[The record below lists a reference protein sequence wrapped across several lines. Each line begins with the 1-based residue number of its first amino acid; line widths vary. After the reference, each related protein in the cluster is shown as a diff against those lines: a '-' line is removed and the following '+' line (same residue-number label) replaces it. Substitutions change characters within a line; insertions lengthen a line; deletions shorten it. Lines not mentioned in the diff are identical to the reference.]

1 MKSRLV
7 KDSADLLEKKNMF
20 DLFPQWFQIFFMSMI
35 PWLEARYVIPVAI
48 KIMGWQWW
56 QAFPLAVAGNILPV
70 PFILLFF
77 KYIEKYLRRFKFWSN
92 LMDRL
97 FAYTRRRADTKI
109 QNYKYAGLLLFVAIP
124 LPFTGA
130 WTGSLI
136 AYLFG
141 LKFIKS
147 FITIF
152 VGIVAAA
159 AIMTFLTLSGVDIM
173 IIILGIVIL
182 AIIMIIFAILGMS
195 NKKNRG

>member
-1 MKSRLV
+1 
-7 KDSADLLEKKNMF
+7 MF

-97 FAYTRRRADTKI
+97 FAYTRRRADVKI
-109 QNYKYAGLLLFVAIP
+109 QNYKYAGLLLFVAVP
-124 LPFTGA
+124 LPLTGA

-136 AYLFG
+136 VYLFG

-152 VGIVAAA
+152 IGIVAAA
-159 AIMTFLTLSGVDIM
+159 AIMTFLTLTGVDIM
-173 IIILGIVIL
+173 IIILGIVVL
-182 AIIMIIFAILGMS
+182 AIIMVIFAILGMS

>member
-1 MKSRLV
+1 M
-7 KDSADLLEKKNMF
+7 LEI
-20 DLFPQWFQIFFMSMI
+20 LPQWFQIFFMSMI

-48 KIMGWQWW
+48 KVMGWQWW
-56 QAFPLAVAGNILPV
+56 QAFPLAVAGNLLPV

-77 KYIEKYLRRFKFWSN
+77 KYIEKYLRRFKFWSD

-97 FAYTRRRADTKI
+97 FSYTRRRANSKI
-109 QNYKYAGLLLFVAIP
+109 QRYEYMGLLLFVALP
-124 LPFTGA
+124 VPFTGA

-152 VGIVAAA
+152 AGLVAAA
-159 AIMTFLTLSGVDIM
+159 AIMTFLTLTGVDIM
-173 IIILGIVIL
+173 IIILGIIIL
-182 AIIMIIFAILGMS
+182 AIIMTVFAIIGMR
-195 NKKNRG
+195 NLKK